1 MGIRHVG
8 VNTAK
13 DIAGH
18 FGSFEVFWMYLLSEV
33 EREVERK
40 LESDRDEIEKVN
52 EEEEGVKKNEEKI
65 EEERDPGRL
74 A

>member
-40 LESDRDEIEKVN
+40 LESDREEIEKVN

>member
-33 EREVERK
+33 EKEVERK
-40 LESDRDEIEKVN
+40 LESDREEIEKVN
-52 EEEEGVKKNEEKI
+52 EEEEGVKKDEEKI

>member
-52 EEEEGVKKNEEKI
+52 EEEEGVKKDEEKI